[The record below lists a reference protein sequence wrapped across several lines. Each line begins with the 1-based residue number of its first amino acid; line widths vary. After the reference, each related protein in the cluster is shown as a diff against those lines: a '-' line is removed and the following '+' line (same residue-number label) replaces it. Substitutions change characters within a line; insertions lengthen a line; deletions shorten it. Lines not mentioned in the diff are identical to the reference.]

1 MQNIKNQLNTIVKLF
16 NNGQKQIALNKISL
30 LVTTNGK
37 NIELLL
43 LHAKICINLNEI
55 NKANSGL
62 EKILKLDLNN
72 YEALKLIY
80 VNYLKNHNIDL
91 AKKYLDKLL
100 TIKKK

>member
-1 MQNIKNQLNTIVKLF
+1 MQNIKDELNTIIKLF
-16 NNGQKQIALNKISL
+16 NNGAKQIALNKISL
-30 LVTTNGK
+30 LVPTNVK

-55 NKANSGL
+55 NKANSSL

-80 VNYLKNHNIDL
+80 INYLKNHNIDL
-91 AKKYLDKLL
+91 AKK
-100 TIKKK
+100 

>member
-16 NNGQKQIALNKISL
+16 NNGQKQIALNKINIL
-30 LVTTNGK
+30 LQTNEK

-55 NKANSGL
+55 NKANSSL

-80 VNYLKNHNIDL
+80 VNYLKIHNIDFS
-91 AKKYLDKLL
+91 KDY
-100 TIKKK
+100 

>member
-1 MQNIKNQLNTIVKLF
+1 MQNIKDQLNTIVKQF
-16 NNGQKQIALNKISL
+16 NNGEKQIALNKISL
-30 LVTTNGK
+30 LLQTNKK

-55 NKANSGL
+55 YKANSSL

-80 VNYLKNHNIDL
+80 INHLKNHNINL
-91 AKKYLDKLL
+91 AKNIL
-100 TIKKK
+100 INS